1 MSSAQQSSDGHLGD
15 TEPKDLKEPKIKKS
29 KKHKKDR
36 KSSRKQA
43 EILRDLPV
51 VLGIQSCN
59 ESADDSAETAKDY
72 VSKSKNGKGSRKEKK
87 KDKENN
93 KKESK
98 KSREEKEKVEKDEMK
113 GEKKKSR
120 KRKHEDSV
128 IQHESSTGS
137 LNCEGHSDNSVLN
150 PASLEENP
158 DSDFD
163 GLATKRDKSKKK
175 KRKEIKRRKTT
186 NQVSNLVVN
195 ELPKKATKKEN
206 QQNEQ
211 TKSDGSGQWSKVNLG
226 SASRNDKFL
235 KLMGAHKNK
244 DNKKLLGRNLCM
256 NKKENDAFNDQ
267 MASQFERARS
277 MHFQKGFSQ

>member
-1 MSSAQQSSDGHLGD
+1 MG
-15 TEPKDLKEPKIKKS
+15 TRTKKIIKKNQ
-29 KKHKKDR
+29 KKDR
-36 KSSRKQA
+36 
-43 EILRDLPV
+43 
-51 VLGIQSCN
+51 
-59 ESADDSAETAKDY
+59 
-72 VSKSKNGKGSRKEKK
+72 
-87 KDKENN
+87 
-93 KKESK
+93 
-98 KSREEKEKVEKDEMK
+98 EEEVEKDEKK
-113 GEKKKSR
+113 GKKKSL

-226 SASRNDKFL
+226 
-235 KLMGAHKNK
+235 
-244 DNKKLLGRNLCM
+244 
-256 NKKENDAFNDQ
+256 
-267 MASQFERARS
+267 
-277 MHFQKGFSQ
+277 